1 MKQNFILVLL
11 AFGIAS
17 CEYNNIT
24 PAKSSTNTKDDP
36 LAFLEGRWIAEKD
49 SFLMGSFVANNL
61 KTDSDYY
68 DFNKN
73 GRLLIREG
81 LRFDTATYALKAEN
95 IIAITFTERL
105 IVNRLS
111 GQVNKVSDSLLS
123 LAASGNVQAPKII
136 EGAGKIKSCY
146 LLTKEIIRTY
156 LLRRCRS

>member
-1 MKQNFILVLL
+1 
-11 AFGIAS
+11 
-17 CEYNNIT
+17 
-24 PAKSSTNTKDDP
+24 
-36 LAFLEGRWIAEKD
+36 
-49 SFLMGSFVANNL
+49 L

-81 LRFDTATYALKAEN
+81 LRFDTAIYALKAED

-111 GQVNKVSDSLLS
+111 GNYQVNKVSDSLLS

-136 EGAGKIKSCY
+136 EGAGKIRVAVS
-146 LLTKEIIRTY
+146 
-156 LLRRCRS
+156 LRKK